1 MSQKEAA
8 ARVDGLDSADLL
20 ALVVA
25 AATRLE
31 QLSSAVSTQ
40 QPPVSK
46 QQPPTADQAEPAESA
61 QPDEQPAAQP
71 EAQPPRGRQQVSVAG
86 VGGQGGQGVHL
97 FDNLF
102 DRCSS

>member
-46 QQPPTADQAEPAESA
+46 QQPPTADQAEPTESA
-61 QPDEQPAAQP
+61 QPDDPTSTRTQ
-71 EAQPPRGRQQVSVAG
+71 
-86 VGGQGGQGVHL
+86 L
-97 FDNLF
+97 
-102 DRCSS
+102 SSDPT